1 MYKLFPLFLLLV
13 SCGGGGGTDSPSVPT
28 QGTVISSTCDGT
40 TLVEQVADGN
50 GGQEERRTTNSTRC
64 GYTAPPTSGTL
75 LDEYCEGYTLVTVTA
90 DGNGGELYE
99 RDEFNEE
106 VCGYVPPQ
114 FEPEGTPYGDSYC
127 AVELEEDPEYFDI
140 VSEKIT
146 HLLREDRLQDYHDGA
161 GGIYTNRL
169 KHIDQTCFE
178 QMSEPPACFTDA
190 TDTGH
195 PWFDYLT
202 CDGVKQKTGVSF
214 PYDPDQYETA
224 VIDMLVVFDN
234 ALDNEEDLDG
244 MTVEE
249 FIDKQI
255 FESNHM
261 YISSGT
267 KTLVRRVGV
276 VKVDVASGDLYRQ
289 YNAFFGGRYEFNGLD
304 NWQREAGADIVF
316 LFKKKPENPIACGVA
331 NLDATRGITKSRGIT
346 QCFHNSTFQEN
357 SITRYYERAH
367 ETFAHEIGHLLGAQ
381 HEWEDADYPGIF
393 EYSFGYHLEGYNPQA
408 DNPDY
413 EGIYGGYGTIMSYA
427 DLPSG
432 RFSNYN
438 QWCTFPEEAG
448 EYAGQE
454 VRMGTS
460 GGCFCIEP
468 IENQPPPTNNVETIA
483 RTRYLMSQLHELN
496 HDIEGTEYGSA
507 VGFNFSPFDEEEDLG
522 ALSNIEIMRKELMRT
537 QNICLF

>member
-1 MYKLFPLFLLLV
+1 MKKIFPLILLLTA
-13 SCGGGGGTDSPSVPT
+13 CGGGSGGNELEPSTT
-28 QGTVISSTCDGT
+28 QQPATIVSQEQYCEGT
-40 TLVEQVADGN
+40 TLYEDTTYSDGTVQKQLLEQNSSQCLPSEGTILDAFCED
-50 GGQEERRTTNSTRC
+50 TTK
-64 GYTAPPTSGTL
+64 
-75 LDEYCEGYTLVTVTA
+75 VTITA
-90 DGNGGELYE
+90 DGNGGEV
-99 RDEFNEE
+99 RSEE
-106 VCGYVPPQ
+106 EKSEECGYVGPPA
-114 FEPEGTPYGDSYC
+114 EGTPDGESYC
-127 AVELEEDPEYFDI
+127 AVLLEEDTEKLDI
-140 VSEKIT
+140 VSQRIR

-195 PWFDYLT
+195 PWYGYLT

-255 FESNHM
+255 FLSNHM

-267 KTLVRRVGV
+267 KTLVRRAGIVR
-276 VKVDVASGDLYRQ
+276 VDVAPGDLYRQ
-289 YNAFFGGRYEFNGLD
+289 YAAFFSGRYEFNGLD

-381 HEWEDADYPGIF
+381 HEWQDADTPGIF
-393 EYSFGYHLEGYNPQA
+393 EYSFGYHIEGYNPQA

-413 EGIYGGYGTIMSYA
+413 EGIYGGYGSIMSYA

-448 EYAGQE
+448 EYAGQQ

-460 GGCFCIEP
+460 GGCFCVEP

-507 VGFNFSPFDEEEDLG
+507 VGFNFSPLDEEEDLG